1 MNDNP
6 SALRECLQGD
16 CNKILK
22 ETLHAFDVEDRHL
35 PNVCDIDVDAVLTRP
50 LTKLN
55 YGRVA
60 KPETSSV
67 IPRSPQAQGARG
79 FVNALL
85 KK

>member
-6 SALRECLQGD
+6 SAIRECLQGD
-16 CNKILK
+16 CNKILR
-22 ETLHAFDVEDRHL
+22 ETLHAFEADTMKYD
-35 PNVCDIDVDAVLTRP
+35 NVCDIDVDSVLATP

-60 KPETSSV
+60 KPITTSV
-67 IPRSPQAQGARG
+67 IPRSPQARGAQGFIKA
-79 FVNALL
+79 FL